1 MEKFFCYFIFIN
13 IFFQSNVLHYVT
25 DGSAK
30 FMFMH
35 KKILYYVPLILMLKC
50 LMDVT
55 DVYIYNALIAGC
67 EDDLY
72 YKGCILNMLRTVHEQ
87 DLHSH
92 EQCKAY
98 IGKIFRVKF
107 FELPPGSSDID
118 VCDYIIK

>member
-1 MEKFFCYFIFIN
+1 M
-13 IFFQSNVLHYVT
+13 T

-35 KKILYYVPLILMLKC
+35 KKILYYVPLILILKC

-72 YKGCILNMLRTVHEQ
+72 YKGCILNMLRAVHEE
-87 DLHSH
+87 DLHSY
-92 EQCKAY
+92 EQCKTY

-107 FELPPGSSDID
+107 LEVPSDSSNID

>member
-1 MEKFFCYFIFIN
+1 MFYALQN
-13 IFFQSNVLHYVT
+13 NVLHYVT
-25 DGSAK
+25 DGTAK

-55 DVYIYNALIAGC
+55 DVYIYNALISGC

-72 YKGCILNMLRTVHEQ
+72 YKGCILNMLRAVHQE
-87 DLHSH
+87 DLHSY
-92 EQCKAY
+92 EQCKSY

-107 FELPPGSSDID
+107 FEVPPDATDID
-118 VCDYIIK
+118 ICDYIIK

>member
-1 MEKFFCYFIFIN
+1 
-13 IFFQSNVLHYVT
+13 
-25 DGSAK
+25 
-30 FMFMH
+30 
-35 KKILYYVPLILMLKC
+35 MLKC

-87 DLHSH
+87 GLHSH
-92 EQCKAY
+92 EQCKTY

-107 FELPPGSSDID
+107 FELPPDSSDID